1 MRFADVVSQKSSSLV
16 IQIDPPK
23 GTDLTPTINSSLA
36 IRGRVDALY
45 FPDNPMAIM
54 RMNPLAPCH
63 LLQQKKMETILNINA
78 RDRNRLSFQS
88 DLLAAWALG
97 VQSIVLNEGEDPA
110 YGDHPVAN
118 PCQDLTM
125 EGMLDAVSSFKEGK
139 DLAGQPIEAPP
150 SFHVGISIKITDD
163 IELNRRKAEELS
175 KWAALG
181 VHFVFLGS
189 TYEVE
194 TIKLFSSAAAGAG
207 IKLFPSVLLLKSVGM
222 AKYLNT
228 IAGTPNIP
236 DEIIRKIMKAPIKQK
251 AGIEIAAEFMGEI
264 DDLCAGTVIVPLG
277 WEAKVPELLD
287 LLQR

>member
-16 IQIDPPK
+16 VQTDPPK
-23 GTDLTPTINSSLA
+23 GTDLTQTINSALA

-63 LLQQKKMETILNINA
+63 LLQQKNMETILNINA

-110 YGDHPVAN
+110 FGDHPVAK

-125 EGMLDAVSSFKEGK
+125 EGMLDAVSSFKAGK
-139 DLAGQPIEAPP
+139 DLAGQAIDAPP
-150 SFHVGISIKITDD
+150 SFHVGIRIKITDD
-163 IELNRRKAEELS
+163 IEGNRKKAEELS
-175 KWAALG
+175 KWAGLG
-181 VHFVFLGS
+181 VQFVFLGS
-189 TYEVE
+189 TYDVE
-194 TIKLFSSAAAGAG
+194 TIKQFSSAATGAG
-207 IKLFPSVLLLKSVGM
+207 IQLFPSILLLKSVGM

-264 DDLCAGTVIVPLG
+264 DALCAGNVIVPLG